1 MPDERSTVARG
12 GGTSPPHDD
21 EDCADVREWVVGR
34 LGHLVRTPLSI
45 AAATTQLLDSTDDLG
60 DVDRELVRGLADAI
74 VDLRD
79 GVLQLVEASRWP
91 AGPASEPVAV
101 DDVVEA
107 AVRRIEAD
115 ARDHHDVRVLA
126 EVATGAG
133 VLIHREVLEW
143 ALATLVRQ
151 AARRAAPGALV
162 RLVGQSTPRGHVELR
177 VVAGALRE
185 DDGQAPSSPWVDDP
199 TAEVASELLVRS
211 GADVRQVVAGK
222 EAPAVEIVLPT
233 AQGEIPPPA
242 ERPASVVDGVAS
254 VPDPVGPEYGL
265 LVLVVEDDDALRRF
279 LEDTLSSEWRVV
291 AVGSAEQALEAV
303 REQRPDLVI
312 CDIMLPGVNGEA
324 LVHALQELDGVD
336 RIPLIVLTGRTDEQ
350 LRVRLLQDGADDYL
364 TKPFALGELQTRMA
378 NLAASHV
385 DLDDLRTKAEEAQ
398 TLAQQLQNAL
408 TSRIIIEQAKAYI
421 ASEHGIDVE
430 EAFDLLRRHAR
441 DNQAK
446 LHDVAHAIVESRQPP
461 SA

>member
-1 MPDERSTVARG
+1 M
-12 GGTSPPHDD
+12 
-21 EDCADVREWVVGR
+21 
-34 LGHLVRTPLSI
+34 
-45 AAATTQLLDSTDDLG
+45 
-60 DVDRELVRGLADAI
+60 
-74 VDLRD
+74 
-79 GVLQLVEASRWP
+79 
-91 AGPASEPVAV
+91 
-101 DDVVEA
+101 
-107 AVRRIEAD
+107 
-115 ARDHHDVRVLA
+115 
-126 EVATGAG
+126 
-133 VLIHREVLEW
+133 EW